1 MSVFEEKENELL
13 VRRAELQEKLK
24 ALTEVQHQL
33 EIIESN
39 LELLNEM
46 KPKAS
51 SGQFTLPL
59 NSATKELLETPAV
72 PIGMTMI
79 EGMKAL
85 GQFTKNDVVAWV
97 KQQYPKL
104 EFSDKSMQRPL
115 RDMVD
120 SGQVVLLKKN
130 QGSKSQAVYGIKRK

>member
-1 MSVFEEKENELL
+1 
-13 VRRAELQEKLK
+13 
-24 ALTEVQHQL
+24 
-33 EIIESN
+33 
-39 LELLNEM
+39 
-46 KPKAS
+46 
-51 SGQFTLPL
+51 
-59 NSATKELLETPAV
+59 
-72 PIGMTMI
+72 
-79 EGMKAL
+79 MKAL

-130 QGSKSQAVYGIKRK
+130 QGSKSQAVYGIKHK